1 MLNILALS
9 GSLRADSVNS
19 KLLRA
24 AGALAPEGVSLE
36 VYDYSDVPLYN
47 PDKGESEAAERLKAA
62 IRGAD
67 ALLIATPEYNYSIPG
82 GLKNALDWASRPA
95 YGGPMAGVPTGVMSA
110 APGMLGGVRAQQH
123 LKLVLLGMAVP
134 LFPYPEF
141 VMSGAFQKFDE
152 EGKLIDEAT
161 VPFLERYMEAF
172 AAWATSYP
180 RS

>member
-82 GLKNALDWASRPA
+82 GLKNALDWRHARR
-95 YGGPMAGVPTGVMSA
+95 TA
-110 APGMLGGVRAQQH
+110 APWRAC
-123 LKLVLLGMAVP
+123 
-134 LFPYPEF
+134 
-141 VMSGAFQKFDE
+141 
-152 EGKLIDEAT
+152 
-161 VPFLERYMEAF
+161 
-172 AAWATSYP
+172 P
-180 RS
+180 RG